1 MCHITSVLETLRKKR
16 TISNKDIVA
25 LGEAQAA
32 DTMEHKREHRE
43 MVERMTK
50 LESDVSA
57 MKDDIST
64 IKGNIQVIM
73 EYIKS
78 PVDSERLQ
86 GAYWKG
92 FISIIKSPKT
102 WVLILVFLAIV
113 GLAGDKILQ
122 LFGWIPATVGA

>member
-1 MCHITSVLETLRKKR
+1 MCHIVAVLETLRKKR

-32 DTMEHKREHRE
+32 DTMEHKKEHRE

-92 FISIIKSPKT
+92 LVSIIKSPKT
-102 WVLILVFLAIV
+102 WILILVFLAIV

>member
-1 MCHITSVLETLRKKR
+1 MCHIVAVLETLRKKR

-50 LESDVSA
+50 LESDVST

-92 FISIIKSPKT
+92 LVSIIKSPKT
-102 WVLILVFLAIV
+102 WILILVFLAIV

-122 LFGWIPATVGA
+122 LFGWIPATIGA

>member
-92 FISIIKSPKT
+92 FVSIVKSPKT

>member
-16 TISNKDIVA
+16 TITNKDIVA

-92 FISIIKSPKT
+92 FVSIIKSPKT

>member
-1 MCHITSVLETLRKKR
+1 MCHIVAVLETLRKKR

-92 FISIIKSPKT
+92 LVSIIKSPKT
-102 WVLILVFLAIV
+102 WILILVFLAIV